1 MRFKNPHKYMETALG
16 SCVELPS
23 LRATPHTWA
32 KSQNHEIL
40 RAQKKVSKG
49 RPKTK
54 QSVSASCVEWPSL
67 NFHLVF
73 FPADEAARERESER
87 LGQLKK
93 SGTPARKLGGLKKGQ
108 VTGWRQKVLY
118 IIIYKL
124 QPECWKLRS
133 SCPHNPTVGT
143 ST

>member
-16 SCVELPS
+16 SCVEL
-23 LRATPHTWA
+23 
-32 KSQNHEIL
+32 
-40 RAQKKVSKG
+40 
-49 RPKTK
+49 
-54 QSVSASCVEWPSL
+54 PSL

-124 QPECWKLRS
+124 QPEC
-133 SCPHNPTVGT
+133 
-143 ST
+143 